1 MQAWLIESAF
11 IQYQLYAFKNSDK
24 LLRKREKREKRKGKE
39 SSEYAQQRKQ
49 KWKGSVAKD
58 LEGAN

>member
-24 LLRKREKREKRKGKE
+24 LLRKREKRKGKE

>member
-24 LLRKREKREKRKGKE
+24 LLRKKEKRKGKE